1 MNTDRLIKI
10 LEWRTSITVSSNG
23 TFKPQNRKEID
34 ECIMDVFNQFY
45 EFKKKKYELTLDTS
59 LDTDKLEDMDI
70 AILICEIECGF
81 GLTPIPSDDLR
92 TMSTFENVADYV
104 NNNLP
109 IHSDNGKSLDK
120 NVDPKDE
127 KNEKK
132 LGFWGWL
139 FGTAT
144 FVFVNWYSFEIL
156 SVGYKLSS
164 FASCLI
170 SVICGLIAFL
180 LAIGIVLFAKEP

>member
-81 GLTPIPSDDLR
+81 GLNPIPSDDLR

-109 IHSDNGKSLDK
+109 IHSNNGKSLDK
-120 NVDPKDE
+120 NVDQRM
-127 KNEKK
+127 KK
-132 LGFWGWL
+132 MKR
-139 FGTAT
+139 
-144 FVFVNWYSFEIL
+144 N
-156 SVGYKLSS
+156 
-164 FASCLI
+164 
-170 SVICGLIAFL
+170 
-180 LAIGIVLFAKEP
+180 

>member
-81 GLTPIPSDDLR
+81 GLNPIPSDDLR

-156 SVGYKLSS
+156 TVGYKLSS